1 MSDDFATFF
10 QENASSGGGA
20 PSFKFAAIGSGLI
33 GTVVSQKRAFVTE
46 MGTQDPK
53 LDKNGNKQA
62 QLNVVLQTKLT
73 NWDKVYKT
81 PTDEDGTELPG
92 SEDTG
97 LRAIYVKHRMI
108 DAVSAAL
115 KEAGVKA
122 LATGGTLG
130 VKKTGETPT
139 KWANGIPDYAA
150 KYTAPEASDEFFA
163 DEDGTESA
171 KPVAKPKPA
180 PVAADDEPPF

>member
-1 MSDDFATFF
+1 MSDDFSTFF
-10 QENASSGGGA
+10 QENAGSGGGA
-20 PSFKFAAIGSGLI
+20 PSFKFEKIGSGLI

-46 MGTQDPK
+46 MGTQNPK

-62 QLNVVLQTKLT
+62 QLNVVLQTTLT
-73 NWDKVYKT
+73 NWDKVSKI
-81 PTDEDGTELPG
+81 PTSEDGTQLPV

-108 DAVSAAL
+108 DAVSGAL
-115 KEAGVKA
+115 KAAGVGS

-150 KYTAPEASDEFFA
+150 QYTAPTASEGFFVA
-163 DEDGTESA
+163 DVEEA
-171 KPVAKPKPA
+171 KPVAEPKAA
-180 PVAADDEPPF
+180 PVQDDSPPF